1 MPYRWDKIAEA
12 PEQSGAFGFPAE
24 RLTLWPH
31 RSLTARGFVWF
42 IGITSALISLPLLS
56 LVGTS
61 VMWGLL
67 PFMLA
72 ALGGIWWALSRNR
85 RDRATLCEVLTITP
99 TEITLHRQN
108 ADGSAQHWQANP
120 YWVTAHI
127 HPAGGPV
134 PDYLTLRGDGREVEL
149 GAFLS
154 RDERLALHLEVSR
167 ALSLVR

>member
-1 MPYRWDKIAEA
+1 MPYRWESTEKA
-12 PEQSGAFGFPAE
+12 PDHSGAFCLPLVL
-24 RLTLWPH
+24 RLWPH

-85 RDRATLCEVLTITP
+85 QDRATLAEVLTITP
-99 TEITLHRQN
+99 TEITLFRRN
-108 ADGSAQHWQANP
+108 ADGSEQHWQANS

-154 RDERLALHLEVSR
+154 REERLALHQEVSR